1 MLFSFLLWMRGVIR
15 TITPKQK
22 YWFWLLH
29 ALYFPINVVRTV
41 KKYFFFF
48 LCDGIHQ
55 SSQDLKL
62 NSWCVKVNDQDQFS
76 PRKSWITRAQQNHSV
91 WFKSVFKKSE
101 KISLQYEVLCNLKWS
116 FQTKKLI
123 SLQKKKKCFL
133 LFHLITEWVVYV

>member
-1 MLFSFLLWMRGVIR
+1 MSNYEVILCYFLFFYGWEELYEQLLLSKSTDFDFSMLFLSLSMLLE
-15 TITPKQK
+15 
-22 YWFWLLH
+22 LLK
-29 ALYFPINVVRTV
+29 NT
-41 KKYFFFF
+41 FFFF

-123 SLQKKKKCFL
+123 SLQKKKNAFYY
-133 LFHLITEWVVYV
+133 FIW